1 VIRYAIPEA
10 RPSRYFTLALGIT
23 FPINV
28 AIGIPLYYTVASAI
42 AG

>member
-1 VIRYAIPEA
+1 VRYAIPEA

-23 FPINV
+23 FPLNV
-28 AIGIPLYYTVASAI
+28 TIGIPIYYAVAKAI